1 MGKKSRDPRDE
12 RNAWR
17 LEEEAAR
24 EQMHLQRLERAA
36 TDGGRGRGVAS
47 SAKRGPQD
55 ATDASA
61 QPAGEQG
68 KTKKRKKEAE
78 RLGRTLLRG
87 RPARLLGRVGDGR
100 RSGSEV
106 KGEEEKSGAT
116 RRRGPAARPENS
128 ARRAP
133 HRN

>member
-1 MGKKSRDPRDE
+1 MGD
-12 RNAWR
+12 A
-17 LEEEAAR
+17 
-24 EQMHLQRLERAA
+24 
-36 TDGGRGRGVAS
+36 GRGRGVAS
-47 SAKRGPQD
+47 SANRAPQD

-68 KTKKRKKEAE
+68 KTKKRKGEAE

-116 RRRGPAARPENS
+116 RQRDPAARPENS

-133 HRN
+133 HRNRCIAS